1 MWKTAFKKFEVIWSV
16 FPFFKG
22 CLPQILLVPFLNT
35 LTHITVQ
42 HRFITIRSVFRMD
55 ILNRKE
61 IKGKIISNTT
71 LHLPKKLKLPLTN
84 IFLIYCKPVETGGAE
99 GGGLQPPQ
107 IFAKADLLPIDNY
120 SEKKKIARKIQTI
133 SNSSKTAGNITLVHF
148 M

>member
-16 FPFFKG
+16 FSFFKG

-61 IKGKIISNTT
+61 IKGKIMSNTT
-71 LHLPKKLKLPLTN
+71 LHLPKKLKLPLKN
-84 IFLIYCKPVETGGAE
+84 IFLIYCRPVETGGA
-99 GGGLQPPQ
+99 GGGCSPPR
-107 IFAKADLLPIDNY
+107 FLLKLPFYQLTMIVKR
-120 SEKKKIARKIQTI
+120 KK
-133 SNSSKTAGNITLVHF
+133 
-148 M
+148 